1 MLAKARWKKNG
12 KVYLFLGVGF
22 GAYKA
27 MAAGNTLQSFSPVE
41 DSQEIGMVALCDAD
55 GEIGWVDYTEV
66 EIIEVDG
73 QSPEEFLKES
83 NRSG

>member
-1 MLAKARWKKNG
+1 MVAKARWKKNG

-27 MAAGNTLQSFSPVE
+27 MAAGNTLQALSPLE
-41 DSQEIGMVALCDAD
+41 ESQEVGMVALCDVD

-66 EIIEVDG
+66 EIIEMEG
-73 QSPEEFLKES
+73 QTPAELLK
-83 NRSG
+83 

>member
-27 MAAGNTLQSFSPVE
+27 MAAGNAFQAFSPIE
-41 DSQEIGMVALCDAD
+41 ESQEFGMVALCDVD

-73 QSPEEFLKES
+73 QTPAELLK
-83 NRSG
+83 